1 MPDRIL
7 TLEEIAERT
16 RTPLNTLRYYRHR
29 GEGPKTFKL
38 GRRVVGM
45 ESDVERWIADQ
56 RAAQNGVPAA

>member
-7 TLEEIAERT
+7 LFEEIAEHT
-16 RTPLNTLRYYRHR
+16 RIPLNTLRWLRHR

-56 RAAQNGVPAA
+56 RERTGSPAA